1 MNIDMSELLVF
12 DSAVNQIAKQY
23 NLPLSVAAL
32 RLFNEIREYK
42 KIGGLKREI
51 SRLSQQIFV
60 VNEICTSQNG
70 AMMAMLNLQSRGITE
85 EQILHINNLLEKM
98 AMKFPLVGNA

>member
-1 MNIDMSELLVF
+1 M
-12 DSAVNQIAKQY
+12 
-23 NLPLSVAAL
+23 AL
-32 RLFNEIREYK
+32 HVQPMLIQFPFTDINHTRTSM
-42 KIGGLKREI
+42 I
-51 SRLSQQIFV
+51 SFIHYCQIFV

-70 AMMAMLNLQSRGITE
+70 AMRAMLNLQSRGITE